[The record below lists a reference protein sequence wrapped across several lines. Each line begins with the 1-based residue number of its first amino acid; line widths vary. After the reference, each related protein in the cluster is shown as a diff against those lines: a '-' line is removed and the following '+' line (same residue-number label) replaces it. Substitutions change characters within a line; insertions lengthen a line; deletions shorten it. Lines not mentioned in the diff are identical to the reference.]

1 MDAVEVIRTKRDGGR
16 LSDEQIGWFIGRYA
30 EGGVIA
36 DEQAAALAM
45 AIFFNGMEPDELAT
59 WTRAMVDSGTT
70 LDLSGVGRPTV
81 DKHSTGGVGD
91 KVSLPRVPL
100 VAACGAAVPQL
111 SGRGL
116 GHTGGTLD
124 KMESIPGW
132 SARLEPDAMVEVLR
146 TVGGVIAGPTEDL
159 APADRRLYALRDVTS
174 TVDSIPLIA
183 SSIMSKKVAEGT
195 DALVLDVKVG
205 SGAFLVLGRTAGNAL
220 EVAESVEV
228 LDGGGP
234 PDLVEVTLALAGEMV
249 ALAGIDADPAEVLA
263 SGRAREAWDAM
274 VRAQGGD
281 PEAALPVA
289 SHVEV
294 VEAPE
299 SGVLSRLDCRS
310 VGVAASRLGAGRT
323 RKEDPVSPSAGVVC
337 LAKPGDPVEAG
348 QPLLELHADDPDRF
362 VAAREALDGAVE
374 VADEASPQCRHVAG
388 EHVDHAAGY
397 VGGGQHLGEAHRHQG
412 RAGAGQHDR
421 RVAGDDRR
429 RHPGGQPQQGRVV
442 GDGLDH
448 HAGGF
453 GDGEVE
459 VGAGHRVDGA
469 EHLVDLVRPAGVPD
483 PPVDRLLDLAS
494 GGTRGAPGVAE
505 QVDELVGPRVEHF
518 GHPVE
523 DLAPVVGGAP
533 GPARLRRPGG
543 PDGFA
548 QVLAGCL
555 GGVGEELAVGT
566 VDLER
571 VARLGTREGAPDEEL
586 ERLVD
591 GEVATHRE
599 TPSASRT

>member
-1 MDAVEVIRTKRDGGR
+1 VDAVEVIRTKRDGGR

-91 KVSLPRVPL
+91 KVSLPLVPL

-205 SGAFLVLGRTAGNAL
+205 SGAFLPEVERARELAETMVGLGEHNGVRTVALLTAMDTVLGRTAGNAL

-234 PDLVEVTLALAGEMV
+234 PDLV
-249 ALAGIDADPAEVLA
+249 EVLA

-374 VADEASPQCRHVAG
+374 VADEASPASPLV
-388 EHVDHAAGY
+388 
-397 VGGGQHLGEAHRHQG
+397 L
-412 RAGAGQHDR
+412 DR
-421 RVAGDDRR
+421 ITA
-429 RHPGGQPQQGRVV
+429 
-442 GDGLDH
+442 
-448 HAGGF
+448 
-453 GDGEVE
+453 
-459 VGAGHRVDGA
+459 
-469 EHLVDLVRPAGVPD
+469 
-483 PPVDRLLDLAS
+483 
-494 GGTRGAPGVAE
+494 
-505 QVDELVGPRVEHF
+505 
-518 GHPVE
+518 
-523 DLAPVVGGAP
+523 
-533 GPARLRRPGG
+533 
-543 PDGFA
+543 
-548 QVLAGCL
+548 
-555 GGVGEELAVGT
+555 
-566 VDLER
+566 
-571 VARLGTREGAPDEEL
+571 
-586 ERLVD
+586 
-591 GEVATHRE
+591 
-599 TPSASRT
+599 